1 MQRLCGTDLRTLAA
15 EDALRSVFPSAGLL
29 VDLYVHGADT
39 QAFPAVDAFAFI
51 AVDAQQRKIARG
63 CEEHR
68 NRAQIF
74 AECAIIFKYKSQH
87 NTYNI
92 VKCISSKENPEH
104 DSLQIR
110 DFHQKQAEN
119 HCQG

>member
-15 EDALRSVFPSAGLL
+15 EDALRSVFPSAGPL

-63 CEEHR
+63 RENTVIGHR
-68 NRAQIF
+68 YLQNARLSLNAK
-74 AECAIIFKYKSQH
+74 ASAIPAI
-87 NTYNI
+87 
-92 VKCISSKENPEH
+92 
-104 DSLQIR
+104 
-110 DFHQKQAEN
+110 
-119 HCQG
+119 

>member
-15 EDALRSVFPSAGLL
+15 EDALRSVFPSAGPL

-74 AECAIIFKYKSQH
+74 AECAVILERKGKRNACDVIERVSGEEQ
-87 NTYNI
+87 
-92 VKCISSKENPEH
+92 PEH
-104 DSLQIR
+104 DLLKMH
-110 DFHQKQAEN
+110 DLHQKQPGN
-119 HCQG
+119 QRQ